1 MTELRYLLWANDR
14 DMWWL
19 PDGWGYTANRTEAG
33 TFSET
38 EAVRFVIQSAHA
50 GRVSEA
56 TVMIAAT
63 PSTEEPDRTLTL
75 RDLSLNTEASVFPV
89 DPPTLVEPDRTLTAA
104 ERDIEAHVGAP
115 LAPPWRTD
123 SSCDP
128 AGMTATGGGDRG

>member
-1 MTELRYLLWANDR
+1 MNPLRYLLWANDR
-14 DMWWL
+14 QMWWL

-33 TFSET
+33 TFSEA

-56 TVMIAAT
+56 TVMIAAA
-63 PSTEEPDRTLTL
+63 PSTE
-75 RDLSLNTEASVFPV
+75 
-89 DPPTLVEPDRTLTAA
+89 EPDRTLTAA
-104 ERDIEAHVGAP
+104 ERDIEAHVGTP

-128 AGMTATGGGDRG
+128 AGRTDHGRGAS